1 MITVRKKEER
11 GHFNHGWLDTSHTFS
26 FADYHD
32 LAHMGFRQLRV
43 LNEDRVQP
51 GHGFPPHSHNNMEI
65 ISYVLEGALE
75 HKDSLG
81 TGSVIRP
88 GEVQR
93 MTAGTGVT
101 HSEYNPSPT
110 EVLHFLQVW
119 VLPERRGLSPS
130 YEQKMFPDE
139 ERRGKARLIASRD
152 GRQGSVTIN
161 QDVNLYASQLES
173 GEAVTYHLAA
183 NRHAWLQ
190 VARGAVTIHGRSLRA
205 GDGASAS
212 EESALEIGATEP
224 AEVLLFDLA

>member
-32 LAHMGFRQLRV
+32 PAHMGFRQLKV

-101 HSEYNPSPT
+101 HSEYNPSST
-110 EVLHFLQVW
+110 EALHFLQIW
-119 VLPERRGLSPS
+119 VLPERRGLPPS
-130 YEQKMFPDE
+130 YEQKMFPEE
-139 ERRGKARLIASRD
+139 ERRGQARLIASRD
-152 GRQGSVTIN
+152 GSEGSVVIH
-161 QDVNLYASQLES
+161 QDLRLYASLLDP
-173 GEAVTYHLAA
+173 GETVTHPLAV
-183 NRHAWLQ
+183 NRHVWLQ
-190 VARGAVTIHGRSLRA
+190 VARGGVTLNGRELRA
-205 GDGASAS
+205 GDGAAVS
-212 EESALEIGATEP
+212 EERNIEIAGVDGAEF
-224 AEVLLFDLA
+224 LLFDLA

>member
-26 FADYHD
+26 FADYYD

-119 VLPERRGLSPS
+119 VLPKRRGLLPS
-130 YEQKMFPDE
+130 YEQKMFPEE
-139 ERRGKARLIASRD
+139 ERRGGACLIASRD
-152 GRQGSVTIN
+152 GSQGSVVIH
-161 QDVNLYASQLES
+161 QDLRLYASLLES

-190 VARGAVTIHGRSLRA
+190 VARGGVTLKGRELRA
-205 GDGASAS
+205 GDGAAVS
-212 EESALEIGATEP
+212 EERNIEIAGGEGAEF
-224 AEVLLFDLA
+224 LLFDLA

>member
-26 FADYHD
+26 FADYYD
-32 LAHMGFRQLRV
+32 PAHMGFRQLRV

-51 GHGFPPHSHNNMEI
+51 GHGFPSHSHNNMEI
-65 ISYVLEGALE
+65 ISYVLEGALQ

-88 GEVQR
+88 GELQR

-101 HSEYNPSPT
+101 HSEYNPSST
-110 EVLHFLQVW
+110 EILHFLQIW
-119 VLPERRGLSPS
+119 VLPEKRGLSPS
-130 YEQKMFPDE
+130 YEQKMFPEE

-152 GRQGSVTIN
+152 GSQGSVTIH
-161 QDVNLYASQLES
+161 QDVSLYASLLDP
-173 GEAVTYHLAA
+173 GETVTHPLAV

-190 VARGAVTIHGRSLRA
+190 IARGGVALNGRELRA
-205 GDGASAS
+205 GDSAAVS
-212 EESALEIGATEP
+212 EERNIEIAGGQGAEF
-224 AEVLLFDLA
+224 LLFDLA